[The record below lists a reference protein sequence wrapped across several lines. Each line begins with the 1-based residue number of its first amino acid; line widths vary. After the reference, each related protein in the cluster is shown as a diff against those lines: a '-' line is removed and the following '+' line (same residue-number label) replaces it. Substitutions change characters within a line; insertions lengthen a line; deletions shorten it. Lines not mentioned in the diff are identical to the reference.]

1 MTKRSFDNARVW
13 RLGAD
18 VDTDAL
24 APGAYMKHGLEVIGW
39 HCLEAVRTDFA
50 SGVHEGD
57 VIVAGVNFGIGSS
70 REQAAGV
77 LRHLGLAAVIAPSYS
92 GLYFRNAF
100 NLGLLLLTCPEA
112 DQIEEGERV
121 GVTFEGDTPLVI
133 RANGQRLACAPIPEF
148 LMDMVDAGGLLPLPQ
163 RFQPHH
169 CRGARCLPRLVR
181 RPHRRH
187 PDPGQVGLAC
197 VCGRHGFCRA
207 GGHAC
212 GG

>member
-1 MTKRSFDNARVW
+1 MTTRSFDKARVW

-50 SGVHEGD
+50 SGVREGD
-57 VIVAGVNFGIGSS
+57 VIVAGANFGIGSS

-112 DQIEEGERV
+112 HLIEEGERL
-121 GVTFEGDTPLVI
+121 GVSFEGDIPVVI
-133 RANGQRLACAPIPEF
+133 RTNGQRLVCAAIPDF
-148 LMDMVDAGGLLPLPQ
+148 LMYSTEAGGLLPLLKQGKP
-163 RFQPHH
+163 
-169 CRGARCLPRLVR
+169 A
-181 RPHRRH
+181 
-187 PDPGQVGLAC
+187 
-197 VCGRHGFCRA
+197 
-207 GGHAC
+207 
-212 GG
+212 

>member
-1 MTKRSFDNARVW
+1 MTNRAFDNARVW
-13 RLGAD
+13 RVGAD

-50 SGVHEGD
+50 SGVREGD
-57 VIVAGVNFGIGSS
+57 VIVAGANFGIGSS

-77 LRHLGLAAVIAPSYS
+77 LRYLGLAAVIAPSYS

-112 DQIEEGERV
+112 HLVEEGERV
-121 GVTFEGDTPLVI
+121 GVSFEGDNPVVM

-148 LMDMVDAGGLLPLPQ
+148 LMDMVDAGGLLPLLKQ
-163 RFQPHH
+163 RKP
-169 CRGARCLPRLVR
+169 A
-181 RPHRRH
+181 
-187 PDPGQVGLAC
+187 
-197 VCGRHGFCRA
+197 
-207 GGHAC
+207 
-212 GG
+212 